1 MPLAWIRCRSVNRAK
16 KIHKMARNKTERQ
29 QFDKEYIENND
40 LDGNPIP
47 EKQLAK
53 RAVKEKWNPVK
64 DDWIEI
70 EKKQDRSVKV
80 SLLPAKKKMKNS
92 AKAYPVGLKQVEN
105 PVESREKQK
114 KPSNRAETIVSMAK
128 LGKN

>member
-16 KIHKMARNKTERQ
+16 KIHKMARNKTGRQ

-80 SLLPAKKKMKNS
+80 SLLPAKKKN
-92 AKAYPVGLKQVEN
+92 E
-105 PVESREKQK
+105 
-114 KPSNRAETIVSMAK
+114 K
-128 LGKN
+128 LGKGLSSWAETSWKPSRVERETKKTQ